1 MLGADYTVTVP
12 GFRGRTGA
20 EAGAAAEEESF
31 EVSIEAIDA
40 RTTYRPPR
48 RSPKPVVHGAQTAM
62 VVDDQDSGDEIV
74 TDQYG
79 RVKVKF
85 PWIRPTAEV
94 TSSCWVRVSQLW
106 AGAQW
111 GAMHIPRVGQ
121 EVIVDFLE
129 GDPDRPIITG
139 RVYNAESM
147 PPYALP
153 GNKTQSG
160 IKSRSST
167 GGSASTYNE
176 LRFEDKSGSEQVVLH
191 AQKDL
196 LVEVGH
202 NGTLTVTQDQSTT
215 ISGNLAT
222 TVKKDET
229 RTLQGARTTT
239 VTKDDSTTVTKN
251 YTLTADKITLTA
263 GPASI
268 EINSNGEITLTG
280 TKITL
285 SGQQEVDVSALK
297 ISVSASTELQLASQV
312 TLGVQGAKTSV
323 QGTML
328 SLSGSATTQI
338 SGGMITIG

>member
-1 MLGADYTVTVP
+1 
-12 GFRGRTGA
+12 
-20 EAGAAAEEESF
+20 
-31 EVSIEAIDA
+31 
-40 RTTYRPPR
+40 
-48 RSPKPVVHGAQTAM
+48 
-62 VVDDQDSGDEIV
+62 
-74 TDQYG
+74 
-79 RVKVKF
+79 
-85 PWIRPTAEV
+85 
-94 TSSCWVRVSQLW
+94 
-106 AGAQW
+106 
-111 GAMHIPRVGQ
+111 
-121 EVIVDFLE
+121 
-129 GDPDRPIITG
+129 
-139 RVYNAESM
+139 M